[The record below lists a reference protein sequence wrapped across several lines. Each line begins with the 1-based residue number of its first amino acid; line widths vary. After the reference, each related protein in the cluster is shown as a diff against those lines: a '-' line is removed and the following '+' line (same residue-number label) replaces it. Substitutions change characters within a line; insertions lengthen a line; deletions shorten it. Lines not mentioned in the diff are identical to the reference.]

1 MSVEGH
7 EINSRYS
14 ISLTNFSI
22 QLVLIITII
31 LVLLPMQVL
40 GSIEEDNF
48 ECLKLEE
55 KNEIDKAMECY
66 KNVKKKYANYYQN
79 RETKDHAYNKLIN
92 ELYEAKKFGP
102 EYALKILENQDNLT
116 DSLWKYKGDLLKEL
130 NRIEEAKEAYKRAN
144 QSIDNNTVIPNE
156 LDKIS
161 DSDVLNNEET
171 PTNTDINIQ
180 DQRDRNLDPS
190 SSPIKSEILSK
201 DYKRTEQL
209 DNKIQNAGIKQNR
222 SSLIDPDIPKPT
234 ELKES
239 VYSYEIPFEPSD
251 NEYVSKEAYE
261 LNQKGVS
268 SYKLGEYTNAIENF
282 KKAIEREPKYA
293 TAWKNLAVTQNKKGN
308 FEDAMDSYK
317 FIIKNVDKQD
327 AAVYNNLGY
336 AFYKIGLKENQE
348 SDKIENMKTA
358 VYYFDKG
365 LETTKDKKKIEVIM
379 HNKEIADKKI
389 PKITDIIM
397 EITDMI
403 ITFINENLT
412 LIFGIVMFI
421 FGGLLA
427 SSVYT
432 YLISERK
439 KRRQHRK

>member
-209 DNKIQNAGIKQNR
+209 DNKIQNAGIKQNH
-222 SSLIDPDIPKPT
+222 SSPDDLT
-234 ELKES
+234 FQNLQNLKNQFI
-239 VYSYEIPFEPSD
+239 VIIPFEPSD
-251 NEYVSKEAYE
+251 NEYVS
-261 LNQKGVS
+261 N
-268 SYKLGEYTNAIENF
+268 I
-282 KKAIEREPKYA
+282 
-293 TAWKNLAVTQNKKGN
+293 
-308 FEDAMDSYK
+308 
-317 FIIKNVDKQD
+317 
-327 AAVYNNLGY
+327 
-336 AFYKIGLKENQE
+336 
-348 SDKIENMKTA
+348 
-358 VYYFDKG
+358 
-365 LETTKDKKKIEVIM
+365 
-379 HNKEIADKKI
+379 
-389 PKITDIIM
+389 
-397 EITDMI
+397 
-403 ITFINENLT
+403 
-412 LIFGIVMFI
+412 
-421 FGGLLA
+421 
-427 SSVYT
+427 
-432 YLISERK
+432 
-439 KRRQHRK
+439 

>member
-1 MSVEGH
+1 M
-7 EINSRYS
+7 
-14 ISLTNFSI
+14 
-22 QLVLIITII
+22 
-31 LVLLPMQVL
+31 
-40 GSIEEDNF
+40 
-48 ECLKLEE
+48 
-55 KNEIDKAMECY
+55 
-66 KNVKKKYANYYQN
+66 
-79 RETKDHAYNKLIN
+79 
-92 ELYEAKKFGP
+92 
-102 EYALKILENQDNLT
+102 
-116 DSLWKYKGDLLKEL
+116 
-130 NRIEEAKEAYKRAN
+130 
-144 QSIDNNTVIPNE
+144 
-156 LDKIS
+156 
-161 DSDVLNNEET
+161 
-171 PTNTDINIQ
+171 
-180 DQRDRNLDPS
+180 
-190 SSPIKSEILSK
+190 
-201 DYKRTEQL
+201 
-209 DNKIQNAGIKQNR
+209 
-222 SSLIDPDIPKPT
+222 
-234 ELKES
+234 
-239 VYSYEIPFEPSD
+239 
-251 NEYVSKEAYE
+251 
-261 LNQKGVS
+261 
-268 SYKLGEYTNAIENF
+268 
-282 KKAIEREPKYA
+282 
-293 TAWKNLAVTQNKKGN
+293 AVTQNKKGN